1 MLRMVRRCALVVCL
15 PLAAGLPGLIDSHLH
30 SLEGA
35 LSEFREPLDVA
46 TETGVR
52 PAGVPTVH

>member
-1 MLRMVRRCALVVCL
+1 MVRRCALVVCL

-52 PAGVPTVH
+52 PASVPTVH

>member
-1 MLRMVRRCALVVCL
+1 MVRMVQRCALVVFL
-15 PLAAGLPGLIDSHLH
+15 ALAAGLPGLIDSHLH
-30 SLEGA
+30 ALEGG

-52 PAGVPTVH
+52 PASVPTVH